1 VSQIIQLDSNALIA
15 LADPAGVTVSLVRE
29 RVLAGVL
36 PGACVVA
43 WHEFV
48 RGPLD
53 SDELLRVERVV
64 GARIISITRA
74 TAELAARLFNATGR
88 RRASTADCFVAAS
101 AIENNAELLTY
112 NIEDFKPF
120 TTFGLKLATQGKNQ
134 HEGNDPK
141 APHLSTHPMG

>member
-48 RGPLD
+48 SGPLD

-120 TTFGLKLATQGKNQ
+120 TTFGLKLATQGK
-134 HEGNDPK
+134 K
-141 APHLSTHPMG
+141 ST